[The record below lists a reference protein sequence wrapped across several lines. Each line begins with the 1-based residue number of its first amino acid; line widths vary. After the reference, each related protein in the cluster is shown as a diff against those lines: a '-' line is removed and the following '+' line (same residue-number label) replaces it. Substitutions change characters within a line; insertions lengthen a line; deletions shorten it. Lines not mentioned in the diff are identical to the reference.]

1 MTAYI
6 NTGVTIEVSATL
18 PATYDDTGYEALSWT
33 GCGEVVDV
41 SEIAKA
47 WAVVSHQAVTRA
59 YPEKI
64 KDTYDV
70 ADVTLNLAKVTADT
84 GQVILLAGLA
94 AAASYS
100 FQVTLPSGDIA
111 YFTGKILKA
120 GIGSIASGSVETLA
134 VTIAVDPQS
143 LFES

>member
-1 MTAYI
+1 MTAYV
-6 NTGVTIEVSATL
+6 NTGATIEVSAAL

-33 GCGEVVDV
+33 GCGEIVDV

-47 WAVVSHQAVTRA
+47 WAVVAHQAVTRA

-64 KDTYDV
+64 KDTYD
-70 ADVTLNLAKVTADT
+70 VTADT

-100 FQVTLPSGDIA
+100 FQITLPSGDIA

-134 VTIAVDPQS
+134 VTVAVDPES